1 MSHSFQTATVNISS
15 LTSTLIWTTHS
26 ATKSK
31 YHTHTLLYTQKYL
44 TCMSICRCMEVMLPC
59 DDLYLRSEVTQ
70 RHSRDCPPH
79 MMLSSQVE
87 RELAFLIEKE
97 IEFH

>member
-1 MSHSFQTATVNISS
+1 
-15 LTSTLIWTTHS
+15 
-26 ATKSK
+26 
-31 YHTHTLLYTQKYL
+31 
-44 TCMSICRCMEVMLPC
+44 MLPC

-79 MMLSSQVE
+79 AMLSSPVE